1 MNSNLG
7 RQFPVYSGPGL
18 ADNHGP
24 NSWRNYALSESPRD
38 PNEPAVKAGHNHY
51 TAMVPTQSLLK
62 YREYDRTGIHGD
74 TDSEARIQKI
84 TEELK
89 NGGTIREP
97 LHLAYDHDTNW
108 GYLGEGHHR
117 LEAALRAG
125 VTHVPLTISGR
136 GPSKLDRIKMSLR
149 DGNKSPMPGASLH
162 LDNRLVEA
170 RGGYYPSALHPGN
183 FQEFEGSR

>member
-1 MNSNLG
+1 
-7 RQFPVYSGPGL
+7 
-18 ADNHGP
+18 
-24 NSWRNYALSESPRD
+24 
-38 PNEPAVKAGHNHY
+38 
-51 TAMVPTQSLLK
+51 MVPTQSLLK

-74 TDSEARIQKI
+74 TDSEARIQKL

-97 LHLAYDHDTNW
+97 LHLSYDHDSNW

-117 LEAALRAG
+117 LEAAMRAG

-149 DGNKSPMPGASLH
+149 EGNKSPMPGASLH

-170 RGGYYPSALHPGN
+170 RGGYHPSALHPGN